1 MKKRINNNVALF
13 SREEIKETE
22 DGLLITAVLKN
33 FTRPNGNGELAEPDA
48 YDEFVTEYY
57 EQGGYN
63 LPLCYMHDPAKII
76 GVVTELSRD
85 DTEMRMKATI
95 LKTCPQYDYITDLVR
110 RGILGG
116 VSDGSYVDG
125 EYEET
130 EDGGCIF
137 HVKKCAMCEV
147 SLVTVP
153 AEITAGVVT
162 INTKTQGF
170 SHQNGGL
177 ADIFDPRIFEQNS

>member
-1 MKKRINNNVALF
+1 MALF
-13 SREEIKETE
+13 SREEVKETE

-63 LPLCYMHDPAKII
+63 LPLCFMHNPENII

-95 LKTCPQYDYITDLVR
+95 LETCPPYDDICDLVW
-110 RGILGG
+110 GGVLGG
-116 VSDGSYVDG
+116 GCDGALGDG
-125 EYEET
+125 
-130 EDGGCIF
+130 D
-137 HVKKCAMCEV
+137 
-147 SLVTVP
+147 
-153 AEITAGVVT
+153 
-162 INTKTQGF
+162 
-170 SHQNGGL
+170 
-177 ADIFDPRIFEQNS
+177 